1 MRKHILKLEEI
12 ISPYQLIAADINR
25 SGTITSFDMVE
36 LRKLILNIYDT
47 YPRNTSWRFVPA
59 DYEFPLNN
67 PLSADF
73 PESILVNKNT
83 GEMVNMAFVG
93 IKIGDIN
100 DSAVSIGLLE
110 NTSRNKK
117 EVITLETK
125 DYSFE
130 VGSQVSLA
138 LSFKD
143 IKAITGFQFA
153 LNFDPSILV
162 YDGYKKGSLNNLS
175 ANNIGQHQVSKGI
188 ILTSWEDVNSHPVN
202 EETLFYFNFLAKES
216 GKLSE
221 VITLETEKFSAEIYD
236 ESIQIHPIQL
246 RFTDQINIVNEAQL
260 FQNQPNPFTAATTI
274 SFYLPNEAPANL
286 AIYNASG
293 TLVKSF
299 DYDSNKGYNKLEI
312 SRDLTGNGGLLY
324 YVLTTTKQR
333 LVKKMMVLQEK

>member
-1 MRKHILKLEEI
+1 M
-12 ISPYQLIAADINR
+12 
-25 SGTITSFDMVE
+25 
-36 LRKLILNIYDT
+36 
-47 YPRNTSWRFVPA
+47 
-59 DYEFPLNN
+59 
-67 PLSADF
+67 
-73 PESILVNKNT
+73 
-83 GEMVNMAFVG
+83 
-93 IKIGDIN
+93 
-100 DSAVSIGLLE
+100 
-110 NTSRNKK
+110 
-117 EVITLETK
+117 
-125 DYSFE
+125 
-130 VGSQVSLA
+130 
-138 LSFKD
+138 
-143 IKAITGFQFA
+143 
-153 LNFDPSILV
+153 
-162 YDGYKKGSLNNLS
+162 NNLS